1 MTWLSLTAL
10 KALLRRALPFLRR
23 YWKPI
28 GIVVAIATLFV
39 VACVRENAAEKRGL
53 EAGRAECAAKSQ
65 AVIINEIVV
74 ANEAATELE
83 QEDAEAEIVYR
94 TITEQVDRL
103 VLSEPIYRDV
113 CLDAGGLRLANA
125 ALAGTAPDAA
135 EPDPS
140 LPRSLTPE

>member
-1 MTWLSLTAL
+1 MITLAAIRLFL
-10 KALLRRALPFLRR
+10 KGALPFLRR
-23 YWKPI
+23 YWKPLAVLAI
-28 GIVVAIATLFV
+28 LAVFFIVS
-39 VACVRENAAEKRGL
+39 CRRENAAERRGL

-65 AVIINEIVV
+65 AVIVNEIVV

-103 VLSEPIYRDV
+103 VLSEPVYRNV
-113 CLDAGGLRLANA
+113 CLDGDGLRLANA
-125 ALAGTAPDAA
+125 ALAGTAPAA
-135 EPDPS
+135 GEPDPS